1 MTTAPVQMLVV
12 SFAEPNF
19 SGEIIEELIRLRES
33 NVVRLIDA
41 LAVQKGMDGE
51 LVAIQ
56 WSDLSL
62 PDAEELG
69 ATVGALLGLGFA
81 GEAGAEAGAIVGAD
95 AGADGHLI
103 DDDELWDVADSIE
116 PGSAAAIALIEHLW
130 AAPLRDAITRA
141 GGVPVSDAWIHPLD
155 LVEIGLEAREAGSA

>member
-12 SFAEPNF
+12 SFDEPNF

-81 GEAGAEAGAIVGAD
+81 GEAGAEAGAIIGAD

-103 DDDELWDVADSIE
+103 DDDEVWDVADSIR

-155 LVEIGLEAREAGSA
+155 LVEIGLDAREVGSA

>member
-1 MTTAPVQMLVV
+1 MTTGPVQMLVV
-12 SFAEPNF
+12 SFDEPNF

-69 ATVGALLGLGFA
+69 ATVGALLGFGFA
-81 GEAGAEAGAIVGAD
+81 GEAGAEAGAIIGAD

-103 DDDELWDVADSIE
+103 DDDEVWDVADSIE

-130 AAPLRDAITRA
+130 AAPASRRDHQGRW
-141 GGVPVSDAWIHPLD
+141 GP
-155 LVEIGLEAREAGSA
+155 RQ

>member
-12 SFAEPNF
+12 SFDEPNF

-81 GEAGAEAGAIVGAD
+81 GEAGAEAGAIIGAD

-103 DDDELWDVADSIE
+103 DDDEVWDVADSIE

-155 LVEIGLEAREAGSA
+155 LVEIGLDAREVGSA

>member
-12 SFAEPNF
+12 SFDEPNF

-81 GEAGAEAGAIVGAD
+81 GEAGAEAGAIIGAD

-103 DDDELWDVADSIE
+103 DDDEVWDVADSIQ

-155 LVEIGLEAREAGSA
+155 LVEIGLDAREVGSA

>member
-12 SFAEPNF
+12 SFDEPNF

-41 LAVQKGMDGE
+41 LAVQKGLDGE

-81 GEAGAEAGAIVGAD
+81 GEAEAEAGAIIGAD

-103 DDDELWDVADSIE
+103 DDDEVWDVADSIE
-116 PGSAAAIALIEHLW
+116 RGSAAAIALIEHLW

-155 LVEIGLEAREAGSA
+155 LVEIGLDAREVGSA